1 MGRRALVLLVAL
13 LLAGVAAFAVYS
25 YIDGIRAEVEEG
37 QQQVTVYRTS
47 QAVPEGADGSVFLA
61 SQPPIWVEASEELE
75 DLPEGAIA
83 SEEELRAI
91 IDGKIAV
98 GPISANQILTTNQ
111 WIEVTIDVTP
121 LAELIP
127 SGKQALTISTDA
139 VTGVNGFVQPGDRIN
154 AIVTIDIEFR
164 FLPENAP
171 DFGVPSGGGGGTGED
186 GTPEEEEQL
195 SEVVTVSRYVL
206 QGLPVLA
213 VGREI
218 RTVEGDRVE
227 VEAPVADPALAGDV
241 AASAPEEV
249 VITTYTLEV
258 DPEQAEKLVYAFENG
273 SVWLTLVPED
283 FVEVETDGISIGTLF
298 EGDLVEDIFG
308 N

>member
-25 YIDGIRAEVEEG
+25 YVNGIQNTIEEG
-37 QQQVTVYRTS
+37 QEQVIVYRAT
-47 QAVPEGADGSVFLA
+47 QAIPEGQDGSVFLSA
-61 SQPPIWVEASEELE
+61 QPPIWVEGTEESE
-75 DLPEGAIA
+75 DLPADYIG
-83 SEEELRAI
+83 SEDQLRAV

-98 GPISANQILTTNQ
+98 GPISANQILTVNQ
-111 WIEVTIDVTP
+111 WIEQTVDVTP

-127 SGKQALTISTDA
+127 SGKQAITVSTDA
-139 VTGVNGFVQPGDRIN
+139 IKGVNGFVQPGDRVN
-154 AIVTIDIEFR
+154 AILTIDIEFS

-171 DFGVPSGGGGGTGED
+171 DFGVPSEDDGTGEGED
-186 GTPEEEEQL
+186 ATDEE
-195 SEVVTVSRYVL
+195 SEVVTLSRYVL
-206 QGLPVLA
+206 QGLPVMA

-218 RTVEGDRVE
+218 QAVEGERVDIQGPE
-227 VEAPVADPALAGDV
+227 VVDPTVDPA
-241 AASAPEEV
+241 AAAAAPEEV
-249 VITTYTLEV
+249 VVTTFTLEV
-258 DPEQAEKLVYAFENG
+258 DPDQAERLVYAFENG

-298 EGDLVEDIFG
+298 EGDLIEDIFG